1 LEEISR
7 ILKENQRNPED
18 LKGFPMAGEDFQMAG
33 EDSGG
38 LGRISASQPA
48 RGLVEFIEF
57 P

>member
-1 LEEISR
+1 MAG
-7 ILKENQRNPED
+7 ED
-18 LKGFPMAGEDFQMAG
+18 FPMAGEDFG
-33 EDSGG
+33 W